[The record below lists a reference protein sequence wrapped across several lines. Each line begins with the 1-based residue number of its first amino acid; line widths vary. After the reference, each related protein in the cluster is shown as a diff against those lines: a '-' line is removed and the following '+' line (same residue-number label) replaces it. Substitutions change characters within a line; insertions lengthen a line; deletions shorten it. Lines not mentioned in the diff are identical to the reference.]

1 MCSNTLEADG
11 SFRGSRKH
19 QLTRFVMYRTSAVG
33 ASDDFET
40 VINEVAAGKV
50 CSLRGSFSVPRICL
64 EVFRAAARE
73 QEVKADDQEAN
84 HLHFSCRVAAL
95 EAFGAAAGKACRIGS
110 ERPPQGMLY
119 QPRKSRMLVLLTF

>member
-1 MCSNTLEADG
+1 
-11 SFRGSRKH
+11 
-19 QLTRFVMYRTSAVG
+19 MYRTSTVG

-64 EVFRAAARE
+64 EVFPAAARE
-73 QEVKADDQEAN
+73 QEVKDNDHEAN
-84 HLHFSCRVAAL
+84 HLRFSCRVAAL
-95 EAFGAAAGKACRIGS
+95 EAFGAAAGKACSIES

-119 QPRKSRMLVLLTF
+119 QPRKSRMPISLTF